1 MHKRLNAGNRRCN
14 MKKIS
19 RKLVM
24 TYVCIF
30 LTLGLQLLG
39 SLTGTETS
47 TAMIIIAAACGIYN
61 ISNVAQ
67 KIGSKND

>member
-1 MHKRLNAGNRRCN
+1 

-24 TYVCIF
+24 TYVCIV
-30 LTLGLQLLG
+30 LVLGLQIMA
-39 SLTGTETS
+39 SITGTDAN
-47 TAMIIIAAACGIYN
+47 TAMIIIATACGIYN

>member
-1 MHKRLNAGNRRCN
+1 

-19 RKLVM
+19 RKLAM
-24 TYVCIF
+24 TYVCII
-30 LTLGLQLLG
+30 LVLALQIIA
-39 SLTGTETS
+39 SITGTDAN
-47 TAMIIIAAACGIYN
+47 TAMIIIATACGIYN

>member
-1 MHKRLNAGNRRCN
+1 

-24 TYVCIF
+24 TYVCIV
-30 LTLGLQLLG
+30 LVLGLQIVA
-39 SLTGTETS
+39 SITGTDAN
-47 TAMIIIAAACGIYN
+47 TAMIIIATACGIYN

-67 KIGSKND
+67 KIGAQK

>member
-1 MHKRLNAGNRRCN
+1 

-19 RKLVM
+19 RKLAM
-24 TYVCIF
+24 TYVCII
-30 LTLGLQLLG
+30 LTVLLQLLG
-39 SLTGTETS
+39 SLTGTETN

>member
-1 MHKRLNAGNRRCN
+1 

-19 RKLVM
+19 RKLIL
-24 TYVCIF
+24 TYVCII
-30 LTLGLQLLG
+30 LVLGLQIMA
-39 SLTGTETS
+39 SITGTDAN

-67 KIGSKND
+67 KIGASK

>member
-1 MHKRLNAGNRRCN
+1 

-24 TYVCIF
+24 TYVCIV
-30 LTLGLQLLG
+30 LVLGLQIVA
-39 SLTGTETS
+39 SITGTDAN
-47 TAMIIIAAACGIYN
+47 TAMIIIATACGIYN

-67 KIGSKND
+67 KIGVSK

>member
-1 MHKRLNAGNRRCN
+1 

-24 TYVCIF
+24 TYVCIV
-30 LTLGLQLLG
+30 LVLGLQIMA
-39 SLTGTETS
+39 SITGTDAN
-47 TAMIIIAAACGIYN
+47 TAMIIIATACGIYN

-67 KIGSKND
+67 KIGASK

>member
-1 MHKRLNAGNRRCN
+1 

-24 TYVCIF
+24 TYVCIVIV
-30 LTLGLQLLG
+30 LGLQIMA
-39 SLTGTETS
+39 SITGTDAN
-47 TAMIIIAAACGIYN
+47 TAMIIIATACGIYN

>member
-1 MHKRLNAGNRRCN
+1 

-24 TYVCIF
+24 TYVCIV
-30 LTLGLQLLG
+30 LVLGLQIMA
-39 SLTGTETS
+39 SITGTDAN
-47 TAMIIIAAACGIYN
+47 TAMIIIATACGIYN

-67 KIGSKND
+67 KIGAQK

>member
-1 MHKRLNAGNRRCN
+1 

-24 TYVCIF
+24 TYVCIV
-30 LTLGLQLLG
+30 LVLGLQIVA
-39 SLTGTETS
+39 SITGTDAN
-47 TAMIIIAAACGIYN
+47 TAMIIIATACGIYN

-67 KIGSKND
+67 KMGSKND

>member
-1 MHKRLNAGNRRCN
+1 

-24 TYVCIF
+24 TYVCII
-30 LTLGLQLLG
+30 LTVLLQLLG

-47 TAMIIIAAACGIYN
+47 TAMIIIATACGIYN